1 MDIFQIEGGRPLM
14 GEVAAGGAKNA
25 ALPIM
30 AASILAREP
39 VCLDGVPELIDVNT
53 LALVLGHLGVEV
65 KRQQGGRLRLQTVD
79 SRPTRADYALVRR
92 MRASFCVLGP
102 LVARRGRAA
111 VALPGGCDIGDR
123 PVDLH
128 LRGLTALGADVRI
141 EHGYVI
147 AETRGLVGATV
158 PMSGPRGPTVTGT
171 ANVLCAATLARGRTI
186 ITGAAVE
193 PEVVDLGRFLVM
205 LGARIEGLGTPTLE
219 IDGVEALG
227 GGSYR
232 IIPDRIETG
241 TLLLATAITQG
252 RASVTGAVPEHL
264 HTVLSK
270 LDEAG
275 AEIQVERDRITL
287 ACRRRPRPTDVTA
300 LPYPGLPTDL
310 QSQWMAWMS
319 LAPGR
324 SVVRDKVFG
333 DRFRHV
339 AELNRLAA
347 RIERHGETAVVTGVD
362 RLTAAEVTASDLRA
376 SAALVLAALAA
387 EGQSVVRRIHHLD
400 RGYQRLD
407 IKLAQLGAG
416 IERLPDLQTRIA
428 SDAARSTGLAKND
441 RTARMETFLKG
452 R

>member
-1 MDIFQIEGGRPLM
+1 MEVFQIEGGRPLM

-39 VCLDGVPELIDVNT
+39 VCLDGVPELVDVDT
-53 LALVLGHLGVEV
+53 LALVLGHLGVET
-65 KRQQGGRLRLQTVD
+65 KRQPNGRLSLRTVD
-79 SRPTRADYALVRR
+79 ARPTRADYELVRR

-128 LRGLTALGADVRI
+128 LRGLAALGADVRI

-147 AETRGLVGATV
+147 AESRRLVGATIS
-158 PMSGPRGPTVTGT
+158 MSGPRGPTVTGT

-186 ITGAAVE
+186 IMGAALE
-193 PEVVDLGRFLVM
+193 PEVVDLGRFLIA
-205 LGARIEGLGTPTLE
+205 LGARIEGLGTSTLE
-219 IDGVEALG
+219 IEGVEALG
-227 GGSYR
+227 GASYR
-232 IIPDRIETG
+232 IIPDRIETA
-241 TLLLATAITQG
+241 TLLLAAAITQG
-252 RASVTGAVPEHL
+252 RASVTGAAPEHL
-264 HTVLSK
+264 QAVLSK
-270 LDEAG
+270 IDEAG
-275 AEIQVERDRITL
+275 AEIDVELNRITL

-300 LPYPGLPTDL
+300 TAYPGVPTDL
-310 QSQWMAWMS
+310 QSQWMAWMT

-324 SVVRDKVFG
+324 SVIRDQVFG

-376 SAALVLAALAA
+376 SAALVLAAMAA
-387 EGQSVVRRIHHLD
+387 EGRSVVRRIHHLD
-400 RGYQRLD
+400 RGYHKLD
-407 IKLAQLGAG
+407 FKLARLGAA
-416 IERLPDLQTRIA
+416 IERLPGG
-428 SDAARSTGLAKND
+428 DAARSDKIVANE
-441 RTARMETFLKG
+441 RTTRMEKVS
-452 R
+452 